1 MGLPRKATNISIDAN
16 LQAEAR
22 ELGVNISRA
31 AEDGLRKAV
40 RLAKETAWKAENA
53 GAIAEYNKYVEE
65 NGLPLADLRMF

>member
-1 MGLPRKATNISIDAN
+1 MGLPRKATNISIDAS

-31 AEDGLRKAV
+31 AEDGLRIAV
-40 RLAKETAWKAENA
+40 RKAKEAAWKVENA
-53 GAIAEYNKYVEE
+53 GAIAEYNKYIEE